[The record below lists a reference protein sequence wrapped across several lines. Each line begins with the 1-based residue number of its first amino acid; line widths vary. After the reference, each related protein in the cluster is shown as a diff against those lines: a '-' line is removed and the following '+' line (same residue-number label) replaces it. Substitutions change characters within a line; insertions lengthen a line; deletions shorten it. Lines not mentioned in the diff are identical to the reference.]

1 MSHLGSVL
9 RGLNRIGRGR
19 SLKTVVFVS
28 YGTFDSN
35 SAGHIA
41 GFANELSKRGYAV
54 AVCARDRISSVYAHG
69 PAPFEVFTL
78 QDLARDPAGVI
89 GFGGDFQPSRT
100 AMFCWTPRKA
110 SRQAIAKV
118 RRKHPIPY
126 LVHLEDNED
135 HLSDLREAAQGTDA
149 ATDLAERQALMAEA
163 MGATVI
169 NQRLLEGLPAG
180 LPAILL
186 EPGVDSA
193 GLAAPLEPHRRATV
207 LRSAGAP
214 AGATVIVYPG
224 NIHRANLE
232 EMAELYRAVRI
243 LRERG
248 RDLVL
253 IKTGKDDVPVAD
265 VLGFQPQEAGVIDL
279 GQVERPFLI
288 DLMKC
293 ADLFVQ
299 PGAPGPFNDYRLPS
313 KLPEFMAVGRPVVLP
328 ATNLGLRLRPG
339 QDAMLLSNGSA
350 EEIAGQ
356 VEAILDDPR
365 LAARLSANA
374 QAFARRSFRWERQ
387 GARLAGFLERLWR
400 ARA

>member
-1 MSHLGSVL
+1 ML
-9 RGLNRIGRGR
+9 RGLSRIGRGR
-19 SLKTVVFVS
+19 GLKTVVFVS
-28 YGTFDSN
+28 YGTFESN

-41 GFANELSKRGYAV
+41 AFANEMSRRGYAV
-54 AVCARDRISSVYAHG
+54 AVCAREGLSSVPSPVESFSLA
-69 PAPFEVFTL
+69 
-78 QDLARDPAGVI
+78 DLARDPAGVI
-89 GFGGDFQPSRT
+89 GFDGDFQPNRT
-100 AMFCWTPRKA
+100 AMLCWTPRKA

-118 RRKHPIPY
+118 SRKHPIPY

-135 HLSDLREAAQGTDA
+135 HLSDLREAAQGLDA
-149 ATDLAERQALMAEA
+149 AADLAERQALMAGA

-180 LPAILL
+180 LPAMLL
-186 EPGVDSA
+186 EPGADLA
-193 GLAAPLEPHRRATV
+193 GLAAPLAPDRRATL

-214 AGATVIVYPG
+214 SGSTVIVYPG
-224 NIHRANLE
+224 NIHRANRE
-232 EMAELYRAVRI
+232 EMAELYRAVRM

-265 VLGFQPQEAGVIDL
+265 ALGFQPQEAGVIDL

-299 PGAPGPFNDYRLPS
+299 PGARGPFNDYRLPS

-339 QDAMLLSNGSA
+339 QDAMLLSSGSA

-387 GARLAGFLERLWR
+387 GARLAGFLERLFR